1 MWLFGSLMVVNT
13 AMAAS
18 TEVWSYEDFPSE
30 QSVVG
35 VDGWTAGYEEDSWLG
50 YEVEGWG
57 NVVFTTTDDNSE
69 DDFGDGGAKDNWLIN
84 TQVDLDDMWLQTY
97 AYTEDDDT
105 LGVVFNFQNAENYYA
120 FWLIGTRGGSDTN
133 ASNPIDYSPQVRTVL
148 VKVEDGDVEVLEET
162 EQSYTRGTLMRLA
175 AGANDERVYGIVW
188 MDYEADAS
196 DYDIYLNHQDDDPL
210 PRGHAGFYAYDAG
223 GFDSDRVTLF
233 GEITVYAYDDDADG
247 VLDDEDNCED
257 TANPDQQDLD
267 GDGIGSACDDDEGS
281 SDDGG
286 DDEGSDDGSA
296 ADAGDEGGDDGG
308 GPDSGGSWDTG
319 SGGGLDTDD
328 GLSLGDDRPLATG
341 GDLTACGCSGTGG
354 AVGGLALAL
363 LGVVSRRRRSV

>member
-1 MWLFGSLMVVNT
+1 
-13 AMAAS
+13 
-18 TEVWSYEDFPSE
+18 
-30 QSVVG
+30 
-35 VDGWTAGYEEDSWLG
+35 
-50 YEVEGWG
+50 
-57 NVVFTTTDDNSE
+57 
-69 DDFGDGGAKDNWLIN
+69 
-84 TQVDLDDMWLQTY
+84 MWLQTY

-105 LGVVFNFQNAENYYA
+105 LGVVFNFKMPIL
-120 FWLIGTRGGSDTN
+120 WVRLIGTHGDDTN
-133 ASNPIDYSPQVRTVL
+133 ASIHRLFPQVRTVL

-162 EQSYTRGTLMRLA
+162 EQSYTRGTLMQLYRC
-175 AGANDERVYGIVW
+175 NDERVYGIVW

-196 DYDIYLNHQDDDPL
+196 DYDIFLNHQDDAPL

-223 GFDSDRVTLF
+223 GFDSDQVTLF

-257 TANPDQQDLD
+257 TATPDQQDLD

-341 GDLTACGCSGTGG
+341 GDLTLCGCSGTGG
-354 AVGGLALAL
+354 AV
-363 LGVVSRRRRSV
+363 VV